1 MNTLFQN
8 ILTASFHGS
17 IVILAVML
25 LRLVLKKTPRKYIC
39 LLWLLAGLR
48 LLMPFQI
55 QSDLSLQP
63 SADPVAQVQ
72 QQISRS
78 QTPAAP
84 EDFSPADLDVPAPVQ
99 TPEALPDIQS
109 PVTTVISSTPSPAPE
124 TAAEPDTG
132 FDFLSVLPWFWLG
145 IACCFGIYSLYT
157 YLTLKLKVREA
168 VKIPGGWE
176 CDRIETAFILGFI
189 RPNIYIPMGMTPEEQ
204 RYILAHERTHL
215 DKGDHWFKMVGFLA
229 LALHWFNPLVWAA
242 YILLCKDIEIA
253 CDERVVQFME
263 LDERKAYSAA
273 LLNCSTNRA
282 HFAACPVAF
291 GEVSVKERI
300 KSVLSYKKPGFWISL
315 VGVIAIVFVAV
326 CLVTSPARK
335 DAAAAGD
342 TEPTASSDTVTVH
355 NVDELLAAIAPD
367 TVIQLE
373 PGTYNLSGAKGY
385 GLPSESP
392 YYAWTEKYDGFE
404 LMLQNVKNLT
414 IRGSGKVNTT
424 LECDPRSASVINL
437 KNCENVTLED
447 FTAGHTLEL
456 GQCSSGVIYL
466 QNCTGV
472 GMNRLGIY
480 GCGMIGLQAAD
491 SRDISLADSDVYDCS
506 SSAVQLA
513 SCEDVSIAGTRIY
526 RIGSEEYGGYTY
538 FDISISQ
545 NVTVENCEISDS
557 SLMTLAIVHGST
569 VQMKGNLFSNNRTQ
583 QAAFSLQSTC
593 FDTQDIEANLV
604 LDDNRFEG
612 CSIRR
617 WFSDDGT
624 VTDGAGNPLTYDQM
638 NELYS
643 TGATEP
649 TQIHVSTVDELIAAI
664 GPNVDIVLDAEL
676 YDLSTA
682 TGYGTSKGDY
692 YYWLDEFDGPQLVID
707 GVDNLTIRSNDGNV
721 TGHTI
726 AAIPRYANVLTFKA
740 CSYITLS
747 GFTAGHTREPGV
759 CAGGV
764 LQFQD
769 STHVT
774 VDNCGLFGCGILGVD
789 AGYCTDIRVANC
801 DIYECSQGGVRFQ
814 STEGIVMENNTLR
827 DLDGSDMSFYDCK
840 DVTVNGE
847 TLIPADASNSIII
860 QSEEQKGTEA
870 LNTFVSGFAFAYFYG
885 DKDTMSQS
893 LSKDYTGGVETY
905 PGDTNNVIVQWF
917 EVTVDMWKEAAA
929 NGTCEF
935 AYPYRENVDSEIA
948 YLTIV
953 VVRENDEWK
962 VSSYSLDK

>member
-1 MNTLFQN
+1 M
-8 ILTASFHGS
+8 
-17 IVILAVML
+17 
-25 LRLVLKKTPRKYIC
+25 
-39 LLWLLAGLR
+39 
-48 LLMPFQI
+48 
-55 QSDLSLQP
+55 
-63 SADPVAQVQ
+63 
-72 QQISRS
+72 
-78 QTPAAP
+78 
-84 EDFSPADLDVPAPVQ
+84 
-99 TPEALPDIQS
+99 
-109 PVTTVISSTPSPAPE
+109 
-124 TAAEPDTG
+124 
-132 FDFLSVLPWFWLG
+132 
-145 IACCFGIYSLYT
+145 
-157 YLTLKLKVREA
+157 
-168 VKIPGGWE
+168 
-176 CDRIETAFILGFI
+176 
-189 RPNIYIPMGMTPEEQ
+189 
-204 RYILAHERTHL
+204 
-215 DKGDHWFKMVGFLA
+215 
-229 LALHWFNPLVWAA
+229 
-242 YILLCKDIEIA
+242 
-253 CDERVVQFME
+253 
-263 LDERKAYSAA
+263 
-273 LLNCSTNRA
+273 
-282 HFAACPVAF
+282 
-291 GEVSVKERI
+291 
-300 KSVLSYKKPGFWISL
+300 
-315 VGVIAIVFVAV
+315 
-326 CLVTSPARK
+326 
-335 DAAAAGD
+335 
-342 TEPTASSDTVTVH
+342 
-355 NVDELLAAIAPD
+355 
-367 TVIQLE
+367 
-373 PGTYNLSGAKGY
+373 
-385 GLPSESP
+385 
-392 YYAWTEKYDGFE
+392 
-404 LMLQNVKNLT
+404 KNLT

-491 SRDISLADSDVYDCS
+491 SKDISLADSDVYDCS
-506 SSAVQLA
+506 SSAA
-513 SCEDVSIAGTRIY
+513 EIINCEDVSISGTRIY

-649 TQIHVSTVDELIAAI
+649 TQKQLEIHVSTVDELIAAI

-935 AYPYRENVDSEIA
+935 AYPYCASLGEETA
-948 YLTIV
+948 YLNIV